1 MGLGVPRFQGSRYP
15 SRHPSRKSL
24 PIHLLRSPHKNP
36 VLIQTIPQTTN
47 PFTQFPLQAR
57 TAAPRRYSN
66 RSKKMTKPAPTAIET
81 ADKEAEAQHDGYQLT
96 DKDIH
101 QLALTDEE
109 YKPLTWENLKAIIG
123 SLNLHLSYRSQR
135 N

>member
-1 MGLGVPRFQGSRYP
+1 
-15 SRHPSRKSL
+15 
-24 PIHLLRSPHKNP
+24 
-36 VLIQTIPQTTN
+36 
-47 PFTQFPLQAR
+47 
-57 TAAPRRYSN
+57 
-66 RSKKMTKPAPTAIET
+66 MTKPAPTAIET
-81 ADKEAEAQHDGYQLT
+81 ADKVAEAQHDGYQLT

-123 SLNLHLSYRSQR
+123 SLNPHSFRLSYRSQR